1 MKICVYCAS
10 SAKIDQS
17 YFEATKQL
25 SKHFVDQ
32 NISVVFG
39 GGASG
44 LMGQLA
50 DTIIEEGGKIKGI
63 MPIFM
68 KEVEW
73 NHPKVTDFEF
83 TETMH
88 ERKMSFLID
97 IDGVVALPGGSGTLE
112 ELFELITL
120 KRLGKFTKPIVILNT
135 NGYYD
140 PLQTML
146 ERSVTEKFM
155 HQDHLKMWT
164 FVNEPNEV
172 IEAIKNAAEWSKDAI
187 KFAANK

>member
-10 SAKIDQS
+10 SAKIHPS
-17 YFEATKQL
+17 YFEATKQFARL
-25 SKHFVDQ
+25 CVAQ
-32 NISVVFG
+32 NIAVVFG

-63 MPIFM
+63 MPTFM

-88 ERKMSFLID
+88 ERKMRFLID
-97 IDGVVALPGGSGTLE
+97 VDGVVTLPGGSGTLE
-112 ELFELITL
+112 ELLELITL

-140 PLQTML
+140 PLQMML

-164 FVNEPNEV
+164 FVNEPSQV
-172 IEAIKNAAEWSKDAI
+172 IEAIKNAAVWSEDAI